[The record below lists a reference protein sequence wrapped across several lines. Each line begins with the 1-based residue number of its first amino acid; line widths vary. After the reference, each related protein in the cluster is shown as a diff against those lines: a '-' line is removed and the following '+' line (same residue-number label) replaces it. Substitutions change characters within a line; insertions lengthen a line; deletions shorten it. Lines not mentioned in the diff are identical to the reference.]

1 MIDSRFEKLATQVNL
16 LNVYKARKVVYR
28 KLKRTLLASYPSFSK
43 IIGTDIYIKHENH
56 NPTGSFKVRG
66 AVNFMHHVPTEIRKS
81 GIVVATKGNH
91 GLAVAWAA
99 RKQGILCNVVVPE
112 NNNPQINM
120 AIQAEGAQ
128 LIEKGEDFYEAQNY
142 CEELAENAGFFYLRQ
157 GNEPEILNGLG
168 TMGLEILEDIPDAD
182 VILMPVGG
190 GSGCASLAL
199 VVKSINPEVK
209 IIAVQSEQ
217 APAFY
222 LSWKEG
228 KRIITDRAETFADG
242 LAARSVFEVPYLI
255 LKDRID
261 DVVLV
266 SEEEIKKGVELALSL
281 THNLAEPAGAVT
293 LAAALKIRDK
303 LAGKK
308 VVAVMTGSNINCD
321 QLTAVVESTCI
332 ESKDQST

>member
-1 MIDSRFEKLATQVNL
+1 MIDQRFQELAQHVNL
-16 LNVYKARKVVYR
+16 LNIYKARKVVYQ
-28 KLKRTLLASYPSFSK
+28 KLKRTLLASYPSFSE
-43 IIGTDIYIKHENH
+43 IIGTEIFIKHENH

-66 AVNFMHHVPTEIRKS
+66 AVNYMHHVPQDIRKS

-99 RKQGILCNVVVPE
+99 REQGILCNVVVPE
-112 NNNPQINM
+112 NNNPQINR

-128 LIEKGEDFYEAQNY
+128 LIEKGIDFYEAQNY

-168 TMGLEILEDIPDAD
+168 TMALEIFEDLPD
-182 VILMPVGG
+182 VETILMPVGG
-190 GSGCASLAL
+190 GSGCAALAL
-199 VVKSINPEVK
+199 VAKSINPDVR
-209 IIAVQSEQ
+209 IIAVQAEK

-228 KRIITDRAETFADG
+228 KRVITDKADTFADG
-242 LAARSVFEVPYLI
+242 LAARSVFEVPYVI
-255 LKDRID
+255 LKDRVD
-261 DVVLV
+261 KVVLV
-266 SEEEIKKGVELALSL
+266 NENEIKKGVNLALTL

-293 LAAALKIRDK
+293 LAAALKIKDD

-308 VVAVMTGSNINCD
+308 VVAVMTGGNINCE
-321 QLTAVVESTCI
+321 QLVTVVESECKGV
-332 ESKDQST
+332 S